1 MLLTLTLGIPGN
13 AAAAAILAAMKMKN
27 IIVGPAI
34 QTKHPGVIYFIYFAL
49 IIANFL
55 MYFIAIV
62 LVKPCVKLFSLPRA
76 ALMPLIIPLGLIGAF
91 AVRFS
96 HFDIYVMFTA
106 GFAGYILN
114 RYGFSLAPMVLA
126 ITLGPLADEILRR
139 AIKYFEE
146 LRLSGLLLWTT
157 PSAAP
162 SC

>member
-1 MLLTLTLGIPGN
+1 M
-13 AAAAAILAAMKMKN
+13 
-27 IIVGPAI
+27 
-34 QTKHPGVIYFIYFAL
+34 Q
-49 IIANFL
+49 
-55 MYFIAIV
+55 
-62 LVKPCVKLFSLPRA
+62 RA
-76 ALMPLIIPLGLIGAF
+76 VLMPLIIPLGVIGAF
-91 AVRFS
+91 AVHLS